1 MQTRTVVHRGVR
13 VRTAAAALT
22 PSTPMCVA
30 VQPATPASTANSVS
44 LLAIRRHICSHFSRH
59 VSWPGYCSRCD
70 GYLSVN
76 SPELFSVSFTLLILS
91 QHDGDDVIVTY
102 IRASCNIC
110 NRIRQVAPV
119 CTLGHWVLRVYTQRR
134 LHQFVMVQLLSAR
147 RLSIVFARWHH
158 CAPPRDVS
166 NL

>member
-1 MQTRTVVHRGVR
+1 VSLSGRLLRCQLPT
-13 VRTAAAALT
+13 
-22 PSTPMCVA
+22 
-30 VQPATPASTANSVS
+30 QSVS
-44 LLAIRRHICSHFSRH
+44 SRYAATFSLISIAMFRGPGTAVGVMATCPLIHPNCFRSRSRYLFYRNMTAMTSFDVLLA
-59 VSWPGYCSRCD
+59 
-70 GYLSVN
+70 
-76 SPELFSVSFTLLILS
+76 
-91 QHDGDDVIVTY
+91 

-158 CAPPRDVS
+158 CAPPRDVI